1 MAFTRKFLKALGIED
16 AAIDQ
21 IIESHTEVV
30 DALKE
35 QIKTLSDKADTAAD
49 LQKKLDEGSDEW
61 KTKYDDV
68 KKQFDDYKA
77 DQSKK
82 DTRRAKETALAKVA
96 SEAGITEKRIQAIL
110 KVVDVD
116 KYEIDDDGELKDKDG
131 AKSYFETEWADFIG
145 KSGKKGADTS
155 TPPGNKGKEKAWGDM
170 TLDEK
175 MRLKHEDPERYEQL
189 KKG

>member
-1 MAFTRKFLKALGIED
+1 MAFTRKFLKALGLED
-16 AAIDQ
+16 TAIDQ
-21 IIESHTEVV
+21 IIESHSEVV

-35 QIKTLSDKADTAAD
+35 QIKTLSEKADTVDA
-49 LQKKLDEGSDEW
+49 LQKKLDDGTDEW

-68 KKQFDDYKA
+68 KKQFDAYKA

-96 SEAGITEKRIQAIL
+96 SEVGITEKRIQAIL

-116 KYEIDDDGELKDKDG
+116 KYEIGEDGELKDKDG

-155 TPPGNKGKEKAWGDM
+155 TPPGNKEKEKAWGDM

-175 MRLKHEDPERYEQL
+175 MRLKREDPERYEQI

>member
-1 MAFTRKFLKALGIED
+1 MAFTRKFLKALGLED
-16 AAIDQ
+16 TAIDQ
-21 IIESHTEVV
+21 IIESHSEVV

-35 QIKTLSDKADTAAD
+35 QIKTLSEKADTVDA
-49 LQKKLDEGSDEW
+49 LQKKLDDGPDEW

-145 KSGKKGADTS
+145 KSGKKGADTN
-155 TPPGNKGKEKAWGDM
+155 TPPGNKDKEKAWGDM

-175 MRLKHEDPERYEQL
+175 MRLKREDPERYEQI

>member
-1 MAFTRKFLKALGIED
+1 MAFTRKFLKALGLED
-16 AAIDQ
+16 TAIDQ
-21 IIESHTEVV
+21 IIESHSEVV

-35 QIKTLSDKADTAAD
+35 QIKTLSEKADTVDA
-49 LQKKLDEGSDEW
+49 LQKKLDDGTDEW

-145 KSGKKGADTS
+145 KSGKKGADTN
-155 TPPGNKGKEKAWGDM
+155 TPPGNKDKEKAWGDM

-175 MRLKHEDPERYEQL
+175 MRLKREDPERYEQI

>member
-1 MAFTRKFLKALGIED
+1 MAFTRKFLKALGLED
-16 AAIDQ
+16 TAIDQ
-21 IIESHTEVV
+21 IIESHSEVV

-35 QIKTLSDKADTAAD
+35 QIKTLGEKADTVDA
-49 LQKKLDEGSDEW
+49 LQKKLDDDSDEW

-82 DTRRAKETALAKVA
+82 DTRRAKETALAKA
-96 SEAGITEKRIQAIL
+96 AGEAGISEKRIQAIL
-110 KVVDVD
+110 KVMDVD
-116 KYEIDDDGELKDKDG
+116 KYEIDEDGELKDKDG

-145 KSGKKGADTS
+145 KSGKKGADTNN
-155 TPPGNKGKEKAWGDM
+155 PPGNKDKEKAWGDM

-175 MRLKHEDPERYEQL
+175 MRLKREDPERYEQI